1 MWFRTLPNS
10 RADPPVLNSE
20 EFMEI
25 KKVINNVKA
34 VVAGADTVVAETF
47 DRLFDDNHD
56 LVRLQKQN
64 KRYEWRLRRFICKV
78 HASTNGEI

>member
-1 MWFRTLPNS
+1 
-10 RADPPVLNSE
+10 
-20 EFMEI
+20 MEV

-34 VVAGADTVVAETF
+34 VVACAGTVVAETF

-64 KRYEWRLRRFICKV
+64 RNY
-78 HASTNGEI
+78 